1 MNKVH
6 RHLLFLLP
14 ALLAACLPGPAP
26 ATGGAPTPPP
36 VTAAASQPATPL
48 PGGTVM
54 PTDTALIELAPPTA
68 TFGSAASPQG
78 QGTAAASPTGTPTS
92 TPLPGGPMVFG
103 KVQFISAVRDPT
115 RAPNGSIA
123 TLTVEFSGSRPPY
136 EVRHDGVVVLAAS
149 NGDGTF
155 ERDGLIYTF
164 IHFNINKACGG
175 NIVGTVSVTGGDN
188 QTVTHDY
195 YIADAP
201 CT

>member
-1 MNKVH
+1 M
-6 RHLLFLLP
+6 R
-14 ALLAACLPGPAP
+14 
-26 ATGGAPTPPP
+26 
-36 VTAAASQPATPL
+36 
-48 PGGTVM
+48 

-68 TFGSAASPQG
+68 TFGSAASPEG

-115 RAPNGSIA
+115 RAPNGSID

-136 EVRHDGVVVLAAS
+136 EVRHDGVVVVAAS

-155 ERDGLIYTF
+155 ERDGLIHTF
-164 IHFNINKACGG
+164 IHFTINRTCGG